1 MTLSCEETHFLNIT
15 AKAKLRITL
24 GMILS
29 RNVYEA
35 YWKHKVAVYLRVK
48 LLLA

>member
-24 GMILS
+24 GMMLS
-29 RNVYEA
+29 CNVYEA
-35 YWKHKVAVYLRVK
+35 YWRHTVAVYLHVK
-48 LLLA
+48 VLLA